1 MSNPRAYTV
10 AAWQRDFA
18 RAFAAGITLECS
30 PTRARGV
37 LLLADNDEPELTADM
52 VRSMVAAKWPGL
64 LDSPLAHAMHGASSM
79 AQLEASDADD
89 AIARHEH
96 EQMRSAALEHALA
109 CLWACDGW
117 TVETLSNNIESAFG
131 MDLDGDECDDI
142 ARQVLGNPDDEP
154 ERLTCLSCNG
164 SGEGRTSESRCTSC
178 GGSGVERVISDDSG
192 PDYDEWRKQQAD
204 LYLSATKAQRA
215 DRRALVEQVNHPLGP
230 A

>member
-1 MSNPRAYTV
+1 MSNPRAYST

-18 RAFAAGITLECS
+18 KAFAAGVPLECA

-64 LDSPLAHAMHGASSM
+64 LDSPLAQAMHGASSM

-142 ARQVLGNPDDEP
+142 ARQALGKTGDEPDDEP
-154 ERLTCLSCNG
+154 LICIGCNG
-164 SGEGRTSESRCTSC
+164 SGEGHFDGTRCTSC
-178 GGSGVERVISDDSG
+178 GGSGVERTCRDE
-192 PDYDEWRKQQAD
+192 PDWDAIRKDRIERD
-204 LYLSATKAQRA
+204 LMGG
-215 DRRALVEQVNHPLGP
+215 AL
-230 A
+230 

>member
-1 MSNPRAYTV
+1 MRAY
-10 AAWQRDFA
+10 
-18 RAFAAGITLECS
+18 S
-30 PTRARGV
+30 PHTMKPGAVHARG
-37 LLLADNDEPELTADM
+37 LALLASNDEPELTADM

-64 LDSPLAHAMHGASSM
+64 LDSPLAQAMHGASSM

-154 ERLTCLSCNG
+154 EDDEPLICLGCNG

-178 GGSGVERVISDDSG
+178 GGTGVERQVGNDDSG
-192 PDYDEWRKQQAD
+192 PDYDELRRQQAD
-204 LYLSATKAQRA
+204 LYLSRTKVQRA
-215 DRRALVEQVNHPLGP
+215 DRRALVEQINHPLG
-230 A
+230 AK

>member
-64 LDSPLAHAMHGASSM
+64 LDSPLAQAMHGASSM
-79 AQLEASDADD
+79 ARLEASDADD

-109 CLWACDGW
+109 CMWACDGW

-142 ARQVLGNPDDEP
+142 ARQALGNPEDEPDDEP
-154 ERLTCLSCNG
+154 LTCIGCNG
-164 SGEGRTSESRCTSC
+164 SEVGILYRAFGQRELRKLTVSAAATGAETATVTLNSQSRTVALTSGTKLC
-178 GGSGVERVISDDSG
+178 NCFKQLCKGSSF
-192 PDYDEWRKQQAD
+192 
-204 LYLSATKAQRA
+204 LC
-215 DRRALVEQVNHPLGP
+215 
-230 A
+230 

>member
-1 MSNPRAYTV
+1 MNRAY
-10 AAWQRDFA
+10 
-18 RAFAAGITLECS
+18 S
-30 PTRARGV
+30 PHTMKPGAVHARG
-37 LLLADNDEPELTADM
+37 LALLASNDEPELTADM

-64 LDSPLAHAMHGASSM
+64 LDSPLAQAMHGASSM

-142 ARQVLGNPDDEP
+142 ARQALGKTGDEPDDEP
-154 ERLTCLSCNG
+154 LICIGCNG
-164 SGEGRTSESRCTSC
+164 SGEGHFDGTRCTSC
-178 GGSGVERVISDDSG
+178 GGSGVERTYCDE
-192 PDYDEWRKQQAD
+192 PDWDALRK
-204 LYLSATKAQRA
+204 
-215 DRRALVEQVNHPLGP
+215 DRIEREMMGGAL
-230 A
+230 